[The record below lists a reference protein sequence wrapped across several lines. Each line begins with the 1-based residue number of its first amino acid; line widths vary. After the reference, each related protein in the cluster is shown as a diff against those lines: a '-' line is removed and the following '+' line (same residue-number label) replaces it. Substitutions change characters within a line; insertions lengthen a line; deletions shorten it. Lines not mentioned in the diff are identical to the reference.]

1 MKYIFLSFVL
11 LLIIFRYNQQK
22 PNISDGQTIKV
33 TQKVL
38 TEPVRY
44 DTSQG
49 VKILGL
55 NFYIPKYPEVFY
67 GDTVTVQ
74 GLYDDGKIKDAKL
87 VSLERNRG
95 GFFSFRRK
103 LVSFYKKSLPNPH
116 SALVSGVT
124 LGSKEGLGEGFWEK
138 LKKTGTAHVV
148 VASGTNVT
156 LVASFL
162 LSLFLS
168 FMSRK
173 RAVLASIFGIWGYSF
188 LSGMDA
194 PIVRAA
200 IMGSLAF
207 GAQGLGRINLAWRA
221 LFISIIAMLL
231 IKPLWIGDLGFILSV
246 VATASLMLFERK
258 INTLIRFVPSVFK
271 EGLSTS
277 LAAQIGVAPI
287 LFVTFGQFNLLS
299 PIINA
304 LILWTIPPI
313 TVLGGIAGVVGYVW
327 FELGKIILFLVY
339 PLTYWFIFIVDLF
352 A

>member
-1 MKYIFLSFVL
+1 MKYIFLCFIL
-11 LLIIFRYNQQK
+11 LLIIFRYNQLK
-22 PNISDGQTIKV
+22 PDFNNGQTIKI

-55 NFYIPKYPEVFY
+55 NFYLPKYPEVFY

-95 GFFSFRRK
+95 GLFSFRRK
-103 LVSFYKKSLPNPH
+103 LVIFYQKSFPNPH
-116 SALVSGVT
+116 SALVAGVT
-124 LGSKEGLGEGFWEK
+124 LGSKEGLGESFWEK
-138 LKKTGTAHVV
+138 LKETGTAHVV

-162 LSLFLS
+162 LSFFLS

-207 GAQGLGRINLAWRA
+207 GAQGLGRINFAWRA
-221 LFISIIAMLL
+221 LFISIVAMLV
-231 IKPLWIGDLGFILSV
+231 IKPLWIEDLGFILSV

-258 INTLIRFVPSVFK
+258 VNTLIRFVPSIFR

-277 LAAQIGVAPI
+277 LAAQVGVAPI

-299 PIINA
+299 PVINA
-304 LILWTIPPI
+304 LILWTVPLM
-313 TVLGGIAGVVGYVW
+313 TVIGGMAGIAGLVW
-327 FELGKIILFLVY
+327 FDLGKLILYLIY
-339 PLTYWFIFIVDLF
+339 PLTYWFIYIVNLF
-352 A
+352 T